1 MKTFKTIEQLN
12 KAIEKANGQLT
23 FEMLL
28 NQRAPLGK
36 GWEYF
41 NISDEVKREIVSHVV
56 NNILGGWKVHRPRIE
71 YILNNTPLSHWGLQ
85 RILFRNGRWSYYA
98 GQDYTSELRQIRE
111 YIRK

>member
-12 KAIEKANGQLT
+12 KAIVKNNGQLNLDI
-23 FEMLL
+23 LL
-28 NQRAPLGK
+28 TQRANFGK

-41 NISDEVKREIVSHVV
+41 NISDEVKREVVSYIV
-56 NNILGGWKVHRPRIE
+56 NNILGGWKIHRPRIE

-85 RILFRNGRWSYYA
+85 RFLFSNGRWSYCA
-98 GQDYTSELRQIRE
+98 GQDYAYELRQIRE